1 MKLRNRPEQRT
12 ATRHIHSAAAVAFPG
27 IDIRGSS
34 MIGNM
39 LRAAFATALAATF
52 TIGVLALPSA
62 ANTTEVSATGRPA
75 AGDECTSDPQYGTD
89 NAPAGVPP
97 LLYFEGNLLGC
108 YYVDEADTRVT
119 AAGGGRFRLVEKGTE
134 TFIGTLDGEQV
145 TFRTSYVFLAW
156 FHGNPLEDPDAQQLS
171 GGCHHP
177 LIEGGHGVLHF
188 VDDVEN
194 GLIHARGVINL

>member
-12 ATRHIHSAAAVAFPG
+12 ATRHIHGTAAVAFPG

-34 MIGNM
+34 MIGNL
-39 LRAAFATALAATF
+39 LRAAFAMALAATF

-75 AGDECTSDPQYGTD
+75 AGDECTSDPQYGID

-108 YYVDEADTRVT
+108 YYVDEADTRVI
-119 AAGGGRFRLVEKGTE
+119 AAGAGRYRLVERVS
-134 TFIGTLDGEQV
+134 TLH
-145 TFRTSYVFLAW
+145 W
-156 FHGNPLEDPDAQQLS
+156 
-171 GGCHHP
+171 
-177 LIEGGHGVLHF
+177 
-188 VDDVEN
+188 
-194 GLIHARGVINL
+194 HARWPTGHLPHLVRLPCLVPRQPTGGP

>member
-12 ATRHIHSAAAVAFPG
+12 ATRPIRSAAAVASPG

-34 MIGNM
+34 VIGNM
-39 LRAAFATALAATF
+39 LRAAFATALVATLA
-52 TIGVLALPSA
+52 IGVQAIPSA
-62 ANTTEVSATGRPA
+62 ANPTEVSATSRPA
-75 AGDECTSDPQYGTD
+75 AGDECTNDPGYGTD

-97 LLYFEGNLLGC
+97 LFFFEGNLLGC

-119 AAGGGRFRLVEKGTE
+119 AAGGGRFRLVEHGTE

-156 FHGNPLEDPDAQQLS
+156 FQGNPLEDLNAQQLS

-177 LIEGGHGVLHF
+177 LIEGGHGALHF
-188 VDDVEN
+188 MDDVEN
-194 GLIHARGVINL
+194 GLIHARGMINL